1 MTQCVVIAV
10 DLTGGNATG
19 VQLKQSDFNS
29 ISILNSSMIDNMKS
43 DDVDC
48 IIYPTDSRAI
58 TKKDSYNRI
67 YDVAKNLK
75 VVTPRYIQK
84 ESTVL

>member
-29 ISILNSSMIDNMKS
+29 ISILNSSMIDNMKLWGQHDLINIS
-43 DDVDC
+43 NPLNPD
-48 IIYPTDSRAI
+48 Y
-58 TKKDSYNRI
+58 Y
-67 YDVAKNLK
+67 
-75 VVTPRYIQK
+75 
-84 ESTVL
+84 

>member
-43 DDVDC
+43 DDVD
-48 IIYPTDSRAI
+48 
-58 TKKDSYNRI
+58 
-67 YDVAKNLK
+67 
-75 VVTPRYIQK
+75 
-84 ESTVL
+84 

>member
-29 ISILNSSMIDNMKS
+29 ISINSSMIDNMKS
-43 DDVDC
+43 DDVD
-48 IIYPTDSRAI
+48 
-58 TKKDSYNRI
+58 
-67 YDVAKNLK
+67 
-75 VVTPRYIQK
+75 
-84 ESTVL
+84 